1 LRYTSYMETVV
12 HNIRDLNDQTR
23 SAAEQ
28 LVGHELRENQQL
40 RIQVSDVLAEEPS
53 TKKLISEAPWSNIY
67 DGLGDEKIDKLDEAI
82 RQRANL
88 TRAFE

>member
-1 LRYTSYMETVV
+1 METVV
-12 HNIRDLNDQTR
+12 HNIRDLNDQKRT
-23 SAAEQ
+23 AAEQ

-40 RIQVSDVLAEEPS
+40 MIQVR
-53 TKKLISEAPWSNIY
+53 EAVANDASIKDTDAGAPPWSHIY
-67 DGLGDEKIDKLDEAI
+67 DGSSDEKIDELDNAI

>member
-1 LRYTSYMETVV
+1 METFV
-12 HNIRDLNDQTR
+12 HNIRDLSDQER
-23 SAAEQ
+23 IAAEQ

-40 RIQVSDVLAEEPS
+40 VIQVSDAIGAASIEQPHPD
-53 TKKLISEAPWSNIY
+53 EAPWANIY
-67 DGLGDEKIDKLDEAI
+67 AGLSDEKIDELDLAI